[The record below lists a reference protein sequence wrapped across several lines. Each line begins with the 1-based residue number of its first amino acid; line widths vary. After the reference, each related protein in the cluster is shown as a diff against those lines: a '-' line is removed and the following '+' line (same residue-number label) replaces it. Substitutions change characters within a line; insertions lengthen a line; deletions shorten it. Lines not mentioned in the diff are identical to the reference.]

1 MPLTKERKQQVTR
14 EFQAHGTD
22 CGSSEVQVAILTA
35 RVALLTEHLKAHGKD
50 HHSRLGLL
58 KMVSQRK
65 RLLDY
70 LRQTEPGRYQRLIE
84 RLGIRR

>member
-1 MPLTKERKQQVTR
+1 MPLTKENKHQVMR
-14 EFQAHGTD
+14 EFQTHGTD
-22 CGSSEVQVAILTA
+22 CGSSEVQVAVLTA
-35 RVALLTEHLKAHGKD
+35 RITSLNEHLKAHGKD

-70 LRQTEPGRYQRLIE
+70 IRQAGPERYQRLIE